1 MTHLILSRPKK
12 MNRAYWSMVG
22 LLLALML
29 LTAWIGLHTFA
40 YLNLE
45 NQNLPEK
52 TRELARSRVFVFFK
66 ILRLFCS
73 S

>member
-29 LTAWIGLHTFA
+29 LTAGLACIPLLT
-40 YLNLE
+40 
-45 NQNLPEK
+45 
-52 TRELARSRVFVFFK
+52 
-66 ILRLFCS
+66 
-73 S
+73 